1 MWRLL
6 IIALLVTSLIGCQS
20 VGFAADKGWTAEQK
34 LYKQIKPAVVHINSY
49 YGQKWYI
56 GNLPPITT
64 IVGGRG
70 SGAFISPDGYIVTN
84 AHVVECAAH
93 DIQTK
98 QQYLKQQLVEILVYK
113 SGWTRQAVINFLNQ
127 ALQRNLIRASE
138 IVTINTVVTP
148 GGEELP
154 FELKELGT
162 PVGEKEGKDVAVIK
176 VEGRNFPTIRIGS
189 SDNVRPSDHIFVAGY
204 PAGSDLQSL
213 GSEKSQLEMTWS
225 EGTIASEK
233 KASAQ
238 GAPLLQVNVSGV
250 TAGNSGGP
258 VINSDGK
265 MIGLLTF
272 FMKAGGD
279 RGSLYCM
286 ASSTVLEFV
295 RKAGANTEESNT
307 DKAYR
312 AGLEFYFQSYYSK
325 AIVKFE
331 EARRLHP
338 KLAGIDD
345 LIADCQT
352 KIAQGHDKRYLPD
365 YYSYIAIAVILVI
378 GAAIFAVIRK
388 RKQLK
393 TNSDGNINTQQKSD
407 E

>member
-20 VGFAADKGWTAEQK
+20 VGFAADKAWTAEQK

-49 YGQKWYI
+49 YGQKWFI

-70 SGAFISPDGYIVTN
+70 SGAIISPDGYIITN
-84 AHVVECAAH
+84 AHVVECASH
-93 DIQTK
+93 DTKTK
-98 QQYLKQQLVEILVYK
+98 QSYLKQQLIEILVYK
-113 SGWTRQAVINFLNQ
+113 SGWTREAVINFLNL
-127 ALQRNLIRASE
+127 ALQRNLIRVSE

-162 PVGEKEGKDVAVIK
+162 PIGEKEGKDVAIIK
-176 VEGRNFPTIRIGS
+176 VEGRSFPTIRIGS
-189 SDNVRPSDHIFVAGY
+189 SENVRPSDHIFVAGY
-204 PAGSDLQSL
+204 PAGGDLQSL

-225 EGTIASEK
+225 VGTIASEK

-238 GAPLLQVNVSGV
+238 GAPLLQVNASGV

-258 VINSDGK
+258 VFNSDGQ

-272 FMKAGGD
+272 FMKSGGD
-279 RGSLYCM
+279 RGSLYCI
-286 ASSTVLEFV
+286 ASSTVMEFV

-312 AGLEFYFQSYYSK
+312 AGLEFYFQGYYSK
-325 AIVKFE
+325 AVVKFE
-331 EARRLHP
+331 EARRLYP

-345 LIADCQT
+345 LIADCQN
-352 KIAQGHDKRYLPD
+352 KIAQGQDKRYLPD
-365 YYSYIAIAVILVI
+365 YYPYIAVVVTLVI
-378 GAAIFAVIRK
+378 GAAIFVIIKKRK
-388 RKQLK
+388 RLESNAEDKL
-393 TNSDGNINTQQKSD
+393 DTQQKSD